1 MCKIYS
7 ESESDLML
15 LIIKAIIIGIVEG
28 ITEFLP
34 ISSTGHMILVGHFI
48 GFNEKVYDKAYVDMF
63 LVVIQLGA
71 ILAIVYLF
79 WEKIRKSLMPKNLFS
94 PGNYGFELWSKM
106 LVAFIPAAFLGV
118 LFNKKIED
126 KLNFPRPVAFA
137 LIVGGILM
145 IILENKYRKGNGI
158 KVIEEVNYKQAFMI
172 GLFQCLSLWPG
183 MSRSASTIMGA
194 WIVGL
199 TTSAAAEFSFF
210 LAIPTMVAASGYK
223 LLKLKIAMSSIEII
237 ALVIAFVVSFA
248 VALLVVDKFISFLKK
263 RPMRVFAIYRIAVGG
278 LLFILAF
285 SNIITM

>member
-1 MCKIYS
+1 
-7 ESESDLML
+7 ML

-48 GFNEKVYDKAYVDMF
+48 GFSKEFYRPEYINMF
-63 LVVIQLGA
+63 DVVIQLGA

-79 WEKIRKSLMPKNLFS
+79 WEKIWKSLKPRNLFI
-94 PGNYGFELWSKM
+94 PGNYGFNLWSKM
-106 LVAFIPAAFLGV
+106 LVAFIPAAIIGV
-118 LFNKKIED
+118 IFNDKIED
-126 KLNFPRPVAFA
+126 KLSFPRPVAFA
-137 LIVGGILM
+137 LIAGGILM
-145 IILENKYRKGNGI
+145 IVLENKYRKGNGI
-158 KVIEEVNYKQAFMI
+158 RDVEGVNYKQAFII
-172 GLFQCLSLWPG
+172 GMFQCLSLWPG

-223 LLKLKIAMSSIEII
+223 LLKLKVAMSGIEII
-237 ALVIAFVVSFA
+237 ALVVAFIVSFL
-248 VALLVVDKFISFLKK
+248 VALLVVDKFIGFLNK
-263 RPMRVFAIYRIAVGG
+263 RKMRVFAIYRIIVGG
-278 LLFILAF
+278 LLLVLAF

>member
-1 MCKIYS
+1 
-7 ESESDLML
+7 ML

-34 ISSTGHMILVGHFI
+34 ISSTGHLILVGNFI
-48 GFNEKVYDKAYVDMF
+48 GFSSKVYKTEYVNMF
-63 LVVIQLGA
+63 NVVIQLGA

-79 WEKIRKSLMPKNLFS
+79 WDKIWKSLKPSNLFI
-94 PGNYGFELWSKM
+94 PGKYGFDLWSKM
-106 LVAFIPAAFLGV
+106 LVAFIPAAFIGV
-118 LFNKKIED
+118 LFNDQIES
-126 KLNFPRPVAFA
+126 KLEFPRPVAVA

-145 IILENKYRKGNGI
+145 IILENKYRKGNRI
-158 KVIEEVNYKQAFMI
+158 RDIEGVGYKQALII

-210 LAIPTMVAASGYK
+210 LAIPTMIAASGYK
-223 LLKLKIAMSSIEII
+223 LFKLKIAMTSIEII
-237 ALVIAFVVSFA
+237 ALVVAFIVSFV

-263 RPMRVFAIYRIAVGG
+263 RPMRVFAIYRIFIGG
-278 LLFILAF
+278 LLLILAF
-285 SNIITM
+285 LNLITL

>member
-1 MCKIYS
+1 
-7 ESESDLML
+7 ML

-48 GFNEKVYDKAYVDMF
+48 GFSGKVYNKAYVDMF
-63 LVVIQLGA
+63 MVVIQLGA

-79 WEKIRKSLMPKNLFS
+79 WDKIAKSLKPKNLFI
-94 PGNYGFELWSKM
+94 PGGYGFNLWSKM
-106 LVAFIPAAFLGV
+106 LVAFIPAAIMGV
-118 LFNKKIED
+118 LFNDAIEQ
-126 KLNFPRPVAFA
+126 KLDSPRPVALA
-137 LIVGGILM
+137 LIVGAILM

-158 KVIEEVNYKQAFMI
+158 RDIEGVNYKQALMI
-172 GLFQCLSLWPG
+172 GVFQCLSLWPG

-199 TTSAAAEFSFF
+199 TTAAAAEFSFF

-223 LLKLKIAMSSIEII
+223 LMKLRIAMSGLEII

-248 VALLVVDKFISFLKK
+248 VALIVVDKFISFLQK
-263 RPMRVFAIYRIAVGG
+263 RPMRVFAVYRIFVGV

-285 SNIITM
+285 MNLITI